1 LLNSV
6 LPLFIVT
13 KMLYA
18 SQLWLSMPLIPVLG
32 KQRQE
37 NLCEFKASLVYIES
51 SRTTRATWKD
61 CASNTHTKKIM
72 YSVFLSVAFTFSS
85 PRAGEQTQG
94 FAQTRPILYTS
105 APLLFLKL
113 ISSLYSIL
121 FLIIHMCPHHFPSQH
136 SGVGKNTSTII
147 LFSPVLLPCLLHL
160 VFL

>member
-1 LLNSV
+1 
-6 LPLFIVT
+6 
-13 KMLYA
+13 
-18 SQLWLSMPLIPVLG
+18 
-32 KQRQE
+32 
-37 NLCEFKASLVYIES
+37 
-51 SRTTRATWKD
+51 
-61 CASNTHTKKIM
+61 M

-160 VFL
+160 VFLQQVVIVHLVLQQQVVIVHLVLQQQVVTLQDTGHPWTVSLPLAFGSERFGGFSIYKDYV